1 MAGLEGPTG
10 LLVATGVG
18 KTIGEMAV
26 HAHLSPILL
35 AWLVA
40 AMIRTATV
48 ATITGAG
55 FWLVKQYFNLTLAET
70 FEMWTALETVISV
83 VGIALIML
91 LSIFV

>member
-18 KTIGEMAV
+18 NTFCEMAV
-26 HAHLSPILL
+26 QAHLSPILL

-40 AMIRTATV
+40 AMIRAATV

-55 FWLVKQYFNLTLAET
+55 FWLVKQDFSLVLAET
-70 FEMWTALETVISV
+70 LETWTALETVISI